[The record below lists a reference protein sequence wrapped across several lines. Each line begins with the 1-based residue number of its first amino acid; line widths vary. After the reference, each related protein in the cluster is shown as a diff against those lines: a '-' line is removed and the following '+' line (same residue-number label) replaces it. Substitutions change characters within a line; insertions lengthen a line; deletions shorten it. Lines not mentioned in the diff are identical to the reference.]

1 MSLVNKFLVLVG
13 IVGAII
19 LYVLYQNSLKPSD
32 KIVKN
37 IAVKYNINYSKL
49 SDIEI
54 IKSYE
59 DKGKIVYI
67 LNIKKSICEMP
78 MIQINKEW
86 VATGISC
93 QG

>member
-1 MSLVNKFLVLVG
+1 MSLINKSLILIG
-13 IVGAII
+13 IVATII
-19 LYVLYQNSLKPSD
+19 IYVVYQNSLKPSD

-37 IAVKYNINYSKL
+37 IADQYNINYSEL

-86 VATGISC
+86 FATGISC